1 MSATAKELPTMSKT
15 IRNKLS
21 FMAAGASA
29 LCCALLLVSAFAA
42 AVPAE
47 AKSYNGRVV
56 ILPTALP
63 Q

>member
-1 MSATAKELPTMSKT
+1 MSKT

-29 LCCALLLVSAFAA
+29 LCCALLLISAFAA
-42 AVPAE
+42 AIPAE